1 MQNKNW
7 LLIAVFVYLIAI
19 LLRFYYPFVLGEF
32 EEYFYHN
39 ALLLN
44 TNDGYFYAQGA
55 RDILAGVKSTFYS
68 PTHEILS
75 QISAFLALI
84 LPFSLEQIIFYM
96 PGFFGS
102 LIVFF
107 VVFVSRDFGGIPSF
121 LCGILS
127 AIGVSYYN
135 RTMFGYYD
143 TDMLVIVLAFG
154 VGVVIVELMRKI
166 SFFGLV
172 LLILLSGFGLVYYP
186 SMRYIFVGYV
196 GILTIFGIFDRNIRM
211 VNGCLL
217 SVLLGFLL
225 FSTHFVFWLFLCFC
239 GVMIKFIQRLD
250 RRIFDFVY
258 CLLLVIFCG
267 ILAFRVVPEIFASV
281 YVAQDSKETLG
292 FGYASVMGTISE
304 VSKIDFW
311 NFIYRISGNLLWF
324 VLGSVGIILLF
335 LKKREFWIF
344 LPFLIMGFFGY
355 FGGLRFTFYAVVV
368 YALGIGYL
376 LCFLL
381 DIFKRKIKWAV
392 LFGIV
397 FVCGS
402 IFPHLWHIKNY
413 IISPILENSEAKAL
427 QEIPAKYGDYA
438 LAWWDYGYFVR
449 YFARLN
455 TFVDGGIH
463 SGKQNYPISFVLSAK
478 NQKQSYNMAKLTFNH
493 IEFEDFAKSHQYSQ
507 SKALE
512 ALKGDIDCVGK
523 RSEDLYII
531 LPLRMVRIFSTI
543 MQFSQPKGEINQGLL
558 MVSKTKSKDKIIFQD
573 NVFVDIKKGKVGIL
587 NQEISLNLAKMIDL
601 KDSSKSLEFDKN
613 SSLVVLMLGGGDYI
627 LCDKEYLE
635 TFYFRGMFLDNL
647 DSNLFEKVLKNE
659 KIAIYKLKQ

>member
-1 MQNKNW
+1 
-7 LLIAVFVYLIAI
+7 
-19 LLRFYYPFVLGEF
+19 
-32 EEYFYHN
+32 
-39 ALLLN
+39 
-44 TNDGYFYAQGA
+44 
-55 RDILAGVKSTFYS
+55 
-68 PTHEILS
+68 
-75 QISAFLALI
+75 
-84 LPFSLEQIIFYM
+84 
-96 PGFFGS
+96 
-102 LIVFF
+102 
-107 VVFVSRDFGGIPSF
+107 
-121 LCGILS
+121 
-127 AIGVSYYN
+127 
-135 RTMFGYYD
+135 
-143 TDMLVIVLAFG
+143 
-154 VGVVIVELMRKI
+154 
-166 SFFGLV
+166 
-172 LLILLSGFGLVYYP
+172 
-186 SMRYIFVGYV
+186 
-196 GILTIFGIFDRNIRM
+196 
-211 VNGCLL
+211 
-217 SVLLGFLL
+217 
-225 FSTHFVFWLFLCFC
+225 
-239 GVMIKFIQRLD
+239 MIKFIQRLD

-311 NFIYRISGNLLWF
+311 NFVYRISGNLLWF
-324 VLGSVGIILLF
+324 ILGSVGIILLF

-392 LFGIV
+392 IFGVV

-402 IFPHLWHIKNY
+402 VFPHLWHIKNY
-413 IISPILENSEAKAL
+413 IIPPILENSEAKAL

-543 MQFSQPKGEINQGLL
+543 MQFSQPKGETNQGLL